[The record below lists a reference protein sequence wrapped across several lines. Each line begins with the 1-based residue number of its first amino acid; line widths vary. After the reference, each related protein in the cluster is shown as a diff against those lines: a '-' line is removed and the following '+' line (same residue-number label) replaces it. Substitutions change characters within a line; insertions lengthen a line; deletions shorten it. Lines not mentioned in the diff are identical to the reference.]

1 MELKINDYKL
11 LCNKGSA
18 DFNEDIIGLS
28 PYGAWVLDGATG
40 LNNKNLV
47 SNESDAKWYV
57 NWWNKY
63 LHDNMKRNVSLKEI
77 MKDGIDEVSKEY
89 HKLVG
94 DAKVESLDFPSC
106 ACSIIKFYEDK
117 IEYLILGDCTL
128 LINDKDCV
136 KTFKDDAISKLDKKV
151 YDYMAEIENS
161 KNMTFNERK
170 DKVMHIIIENRLKK
184 NTIGGYWSLEFSK
197 DAIENCVNGFI
208 NINNDMKIMMTSD
221 GFSCAYDRYN
231 IFSEEDIINIASIEG
246 IDYIYKKMREFEKS
260 DEKGVK
266 YPRFK
271 VHDDSSCIYLNIY
284 KD

>member
-18 DFNEDIIGLS
+18 NFNEDIVGLS

-63 LHDNMKRNVSLKEI
+63 LHENMKRNDSLKEI
-77 MKDGIDEVSKEY
+77 MKDGIDEITKEY
-89 HKLVG
+89 YKLIG
-94 DAKVESLDFPSC
+94 DNKVESLDFPSC
-106 ACSIIKFYEDK
+106 ACSLVKFYEDK

-128 LINDKDCV
+128 LVNSKGIV
-136 KTFKDDAISKLDKKV
+136 ETFKDDAISKLDKKV
-151 YDYMAEIENS
+151 YDYMAKLENS

-170 DKVMHIIIENRLKK
+170 AKVMHIIIENRLKK

-197 DAIENCVNGFI
+197 EAIDNCVSGFI
-208 NINNDMKIMMTSD
+208 DIKDNTKIMMTSD
-221 GFSCAYDRYN
+221 GFSCAHDRYG
-231 IFSEEDIINIASIEG
+231 IFSKEEIINLANTEG
-246 IDYIYKKMREFEKS
+246 IDYIYKKVREFEKS
-260 DEKGVK
+260 DDNGVE

-271 VHDDSSCIYLNIY
+271 VHDDSSCVYLDIY
-284 KD
+284 K